1 MLPSGEL
8 GEELLPPR
16 RREAVVLGST
26 VVADDTPERRD
37 PAAILQLVKAGIE
50 GAVLDLQHV
59 LRSSLDGVRDRVTMR
74 RPDHEDPEDQ
84 HVERLPHSTR

>member
-8 GEELLPPR
+8 GEELLPPG

-26 VVADDTPERRD
+26 GVADDTPERRD

-50 GAVLDLQHV
+50 GAVLDLQ
-59 LRSSLDGVRDRVTMR
+59 LDGVRDRVTMR

-84 HVERLPHSTR
+84 HVERLLHSMR